1 MSRRTALISMTAA
14 SVVAVALSA
23 CSSSSTPATGQS
35 ATPTSGATATSS
47 TPTGRAGDVMFAQMM
62 IPHHQQAVQMA
73 DIALG
78 KPSASPKVRELAT
91 QIKAAQDPEIAQMSD
106 WLKAWGASPATS
118 GGMGHGMDH
127 GTGSGGM
134 MSDADLNALN
144 AAQGADFDR
153 KWLTGMIA
161 HHQGAVMMANQV
173 LSTTS
178 DPQVK
183 ALAEAIVK
191 AQNSEITTMQG
202 LL

>member
-1 MSRRTALISMTAA
+1 
-14 SVVAVALSA
+14 
-23 CSSSSTPATGQS
+23 
-35 ATPTSGATATSS
+35 
-47 TPTGRAGDVMFAQMM
+47 MFAQMM

-106 WLKAWGASPATS
+106 WLKAWGASTATS
-118 GGMGHGMDH
+118 SGMGHGMDH
-127 GTGSGGM
+127 GMGSGGM
-134 MSDADLNALN
+134 MSDSDLTALKT
-144 AAQGADFDR
+144 AEGADFDR

-191 AQNSEITTMQG
+191 GQNSEITTMQG